1 MAFLFNVILTI
12 IVFWVYHLLTKKPGQ
27 KFW

>member
-1 MAFLFNVILTI
+1 MFDIWTILGTLVILYI
-12 IVFWVYHLLTKKPGQ
+12 YHLITKKPGQ